1 MIGNVKQLTMA
12 IVAAGAAGAALVIGV
27 PTLHDNIPNFVR
39 EAGEITAYTICLKND
54 LPLFEGESKG
64 CYGPADIA
72 RLKDLPVLDNSGAP
86 VSYKLAHP
94 TDHSDDLRTCTTC
107 REYNEW
113 SWDGW
118 YAPTSREMRREAY
131 FRRACGVID
140 VIASTREPEVSYFG
154 DDGLNATEL
163 AAISPAGL
171 LAFSSGVNPL
181 ASQYDVSSAGLGVWT
196 LTQDGQIVV
205 LSEIAYADF
214 DGDRIEDILVFISA
228 GPDDSALRVVDF
240 GLLRRLGEDD
250 SITFV
255 SKAIARPS

>member
-12 IVAAGAAGAALVIGV
+12 IGAAGAAGAALVIGV
-27 PTLHDNIPNFVR
+27 PTLHDNVPNFVR
-39 EAGEITAYTICLKND
+39 EADDVAVYSICLKND

-72 RLKDLPVLDNSGAP
+72 RLKDLPVLDNSGEP

-107 REYNEW
+107 REYSEW

-140 VIASTREPEVSYFG
+140 VISGARAHETSYFG
-154 DDGLNATEL
+154 DDGLNATDV
-163 AAISPAGL
+163 AAIPPAGL
-171 LAFSSGVNPL
+171 LTFSSGVNPPPPE
-181 ASQYDVSSAGLGVWT
+181 YDVSSDGAGVWT
-196 LTQDGQIVV
+196 LAQDGQTAT

-214 DGDRIEDILVFISA
+214 DGDRIEDILVFISS
-228 GPDDSALRVVDF
+228 GPDDGTAQVVDF

-250 SITFV
+250 SVTFV
-255 SKAIARPS
+255 SKAIALPS